1 MKTAAIKLKR
11 YSMQA
16 RVARNNDFQVRIFQ
30 SLMFGLGVLTLFYVL
45 VLGNMVFNI
54 VERKS
59 LEADAR
65 NIGNEVGEMEL
76 TYLTMLNKV
85 DISYGKSLGFK
96 EAKATFATRKAVG
109 TLPSSSKVKIANNDL

>member
-1 MKTAAIKLKR
+1 
-11 YSMQA
+11 MQS
-16 RVARNNDFQVRIFQ
+16 RVARNNNFQVRIFQ

-85 DISYGKSLGFK
+85 DLSYGKSLGFK

-109 TLPSSSKVKIANNDL
+109 TLPSSTKVKIANNDL